1 VERYVLRGGRWGYDR
16 LQLLARVRRAHTLE
30 LLGLAG
36 LRPGMRCV
44 DLGCGGGEGTFELAE
59 LAGPGGFVVGVDM
72 DEVKL
77 ALARAAAAERG
88 LANVEFR
95 QANVNDWAEPAAY
108 DFVYS
113 RLLLQHLSRP
123 EDLLWRMWA
132 AVRPGGVLAVEDADF
147 DGLFC
152 YPENGGFDFYGR
164 MLRRIIE
171 LNGGDT
177 TLGRKLY
184 RLFLQAGTPAPELRL
199 VQDAGAADEGKNLAP
214 STLQAIA
221 DAITGAGLATETE
234 VAAAFA
240 DLAAFAADP
249 QTVIGGPRIF
259 QLWARRP

>member
-95 QANVNDWAEPAAY
+95 QVNVNDWAEPAGPRPARASWPRR
-108 DFVYS
+108 FRGRGHGRS
-113 RLLLQHLSRP
+113 GRRPRRRRL
-123 EDLLWRMWA
+123 
-132 AVRPGGVLAVEDADF
+132 G
-147 DGLFC
+147 
-152 YPENGGFDFYGR
+152 
-164 MLRRIIE
+164 
-171 LNGGDT
+171 
-177 TLGRKLY
+177 
-184 RLFLQAGTPAPELRL
+184 
-199 VQDAGAADEGKNLAP
+199 LAP
-214 STLQAIA
+214 RRA
-221 DAITGAGLATETE
+221 
-234 VAAAFA
+234 
-240 DLAAFAADP
+240 
-249 QTVIGGPRIF
+249 RR
-259 QLWARRP
+259 ARRPAGRPRQ

>member
-1 VERYVLRGGRWGYDR
+1 LDTKFFGFFSARGRHARITGVERYVLRGGRWGYDR

-72 DEVKL
+72 DE
-77 ALARAAAAERG
+77 
-88 LANVEFR
+88 
-95 QANVNDWAEPAAY
+95 
-108 DFVYS
+108 
-113 RLLLQHLSRP
+113 
-123 EDLLWRMWA
+123 
-132 AVRPGGVLAVEDADF
+132 
-147 DGLFC
+147 
-152 YPENGGFDFYGR
+152 
-164 MLRRIIE
+164 
-171 LNGGDT
+171 
-177 TLGRKLY
+177 
-184 RLFLQAGTPAPELRL
+184 
-199 VQDAGAADEGKNLAP
+199 GKNLAP
-214 STLQAIA
+214 STPQAIA